1 MAKAKHDFIFV
12 DESGD
17 TGYALD
23 PDTGELRS
31 SPHFLLAALHVTDLS
46 IALTNRHLASF
57 RYYTQFD
64 RELKFPPDREP
75 FHRLLAPISR
85 IAEMRNDIHAS
96 VVYLDKEKYTG
107 GYLKPGGERP
117 QSQIY
122 FRNRVL
128 RCLLEYHFS
137 RHKLESD
144 QYDLIL
150 DRVDMNLEQVENQR
164 RYLNSNRNF
173 RGPRYITHA
182 SSIYVEGL
190 QVADHIARGFKDVV
204 SGAPVPNSLEFVS
217 KRDIATNRETWK
229 R

>member
-23 PDTGELRS
+23 RDTGELRS
-31 SPHFLLAALHVTDLS
+31 SPHFLLAALHVTDQS
-46 IALTNRHLASF
+46 IAPVNRHLASF

-64 RELKFPPDREP
+64 RELKLPTDKEP
-75 FHRLLAPISR
+75 FYRLLAPINR
-85 IAEMRNDIHAS
+85 IAEARDDMHAS
-96 VVYLDKEKYTG
+96 VVYLDKKKYTG

-128 RCLLEYHFS
+128 RCLQEYHFS
-137 RHKLESD
+137 RHELESG

-150 DRVDMNLEQVENQR
+150 DRVDMNLEQIENQR
-164 RYLNSNRNF
+164 LYLSSNRNF
-173 RGPRYITHA
+173 RAPRYITHA

-190 QVADHIARGFKDVV
+190 QVADHIARGFKDVA
-204 SGAPVPNSLEFVS
+204 SGAPVPSPLEFVS
-217 KRDIATNRETWK
+217 RRDIATDRETWRK
-229 R
+229 